1 MGGRRVVLFANRPYS
16 EREGVESR
24 MNTTFRRS
32 PPLPGKPTVV
42 VGVGLVL
49 WVLWLVVLVVG
60 GWVVPESFCSL
71 CLDFA
76 YKRGVGWCSPSNPC
90 RGCYQHS
97 RRMIRGADSDD
108 YH

>member
-1 MGGRRVVLFANRPYS
+1 MVLFANRPYS

-24 MNTTFRRS
+24 MNTGFRRS

-60 GWVVPESFCSL
+60 GWVVSKIFCSL

-76 YKRGVGWCSPSNPC
+76 YKRG
-90 RGCYQHS
+90 
-97 RRMIRGADSDD
+97 
-108 YH
+108 

>member
-1 MGGRRVVLFANRPYS
+1 MDGRRVVLFANRPYS

-49 WVLWLVVLVVG
+49 WVLWLWVVG
-60 GWVVPESFCSL
+60 GGVGVVPESFCSL

-76 YKRGVGWCSPSNPC
+76 YKRG
-90 RGCYQHS
+90 
-97 RRMIRGADSDD
+97 
-108 YH
+108 